1 MRVTHAIP
9 PKNCPKLPNT
19 GEAAENPVQ
28 RRNEQEVKNADNDE
42 NRDR

>member
-1 MRVTHAIP
+1 MSVTLAIQQ
-9 PKNCPKLPNT
+9 KNCPKLPNT

-28 RRNEQEVKNADNDE
+28 RPSEQEVKNADDDE